1 MRSTPGETNIAS
13 KTLRRG
19 YLTMLTALAACTPD
33 LPPATEFEVMQAL
46 AKEYVLPLG
55 RLPVVSQP
63 SDCRTDGETKASLPA
78 DLFAAFLAAN
88 TSRAGSFDLAR
99 AAPRLLVDASGDSP
113 RRIAARSRSPALLIS
128 RAGLL
133 GNQALVCMEIFGT
146 EERSFFLHI
155 ERNATGAWSVR
166 SELEAWREDEPLS
179 PDLPPEEL
187 PDGTLW
193 TGEGTNSP

>member
-1 MRSTPGETNIAS
+1 
-13 KTLRRG
+13 
-19 YLTMLTALAACTPD
+19 MLAILAACTPD

-46 AKEYVLPLG
+46 ANEYVLPLG
-55 RLPVVSQP
+55 QLPVVSQT
-63 SDCRTDGETKASLPA
+63 SDCRTDGETRASLPA

-88 TSRAGSFDLAR
+88 ESRAGPFDLAR
-99 AAPRLLVDASGDSP
+99 AAPRLLVDDSGDSP
-113 RRIAARSRSPALLIS
+113 RRIAARRRNPALLIS

-133 GNQALVCMEIFGT
+133 GNEALVCMEVFGT
-146 EERSFFLHI
+146 EERSFFLLM

-166 SELEAWREDEPLS
+166 SELEAWREGKPLS

-193 TGEGTNSP
+193 TGSGTDSP